1 MSLFLLN
8 PPSPPPHKFL
18 KLKLKLKPKP
28 EHFLFST
35 PKNPFS
41 FKPIN
46 STKLP
51 SNPPKPHPPLSKTLN
66 SLKPYLLSQHTPIL
80 AGWLCS
86 LVSVFSLSK
95 LVPKLGQFS
104 STITTTTLP
113 PLRLRKQ
120 GLLLGALLLSRFVA
134 SYWQQAFLWDA
145 ALNAAYW
152 IRIYVFERV
161 LQRDLTFFEGS
172 GAVSAGDIAYRI
184 TAEAAD
190 VADTVYALLN
200 VSCCI
205 DLLGYDRF
213 IYSRYKLS
221 TRSCHQ

>member
-1 MSLFLLN
+1 
-8 PPSPPPHKFL
+8 
-18 KLKLKLKPKP
+18 
-28 EHFLFST
+28 
-35 PKNPFS
+35 
-41 FKPIN
+41 
-46 STKLP
+46 
-51 SNPPKPHPPLSKTLN
+51 
-66 SLKPYLLSQHTPIL
+66 
-80 AGWLCS
+80 
-86 LVSVFSLSK
+86 
-95 LVPKLGQFS
+95 
-104 STITTTTLP
+104 
-113 PLRLRKQ
+113 LRKQ

-200 VSCCI
+200 VSEGFLCLFNLCHGCI
-205 DLLGYDRF
+205 FVFMIL
-213 IYSRYKLS
+213 ISK
-221 TRSCHQ
+221 